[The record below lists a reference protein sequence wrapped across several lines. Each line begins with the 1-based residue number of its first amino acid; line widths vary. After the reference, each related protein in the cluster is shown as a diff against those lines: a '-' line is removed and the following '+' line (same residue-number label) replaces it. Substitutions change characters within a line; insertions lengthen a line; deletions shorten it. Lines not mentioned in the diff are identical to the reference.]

1 MENLYHFT
9 LNEIVAFGLVLLRMI
24 SFVVAWPVFGT
35 SSVPTPVKVLL
46 ALSMTFILYPLVGF
60 QHLPKNP
67 NLEVLLTVALR
78 EMMIGLA
85 LGFLARMFFFAIGI
99 AGQIISVSIG
109 LSTAQLFNPALNDH
123 AAALEQ
129 FHLLLATLFFLSIQG
144 HHMLLSALVK
154 SFEYAPLST
163 TWFSPEAFGSLGS
176 LVQEVTVIGVKL
188 SAPILIAVLFLN
200 LAMAVIGRAVPQ
212 MNVLITSMPVNILL
226 GVVVLF
232 VTVPLLIGQMDDLV
246 AHMVGRLFQVIKA
259 F

>member
-1 MENLYHFT
+1 MEDLYRFS
-9 LNEIVAFGLVLLRMI
+9 LNEIVAFAMVLLRMI

-46 ALSMTFILYPLVGF
+46 SLAMTLILFPVVGF
-60 QHLPKNP
+60 RQLPT
-67 NLEVLLTVALR
+67 NLGLEMLVTVALR
-78 EMMIGLA
+78 EIFIGLS

-109 LSTAQLFNPALNDH
+109 LSTAQLFNPSLNDH

-144 HHMLLSALVK
+144 HHMLLSALIK

-163 TWFSPEAFGSLGS
+163 AWFSPTVFGSLGQ
-176 LVQEVTVIGVKL
+176 LVQEVTLMGLKL
-188 SAPILIAVLFLN
+188 SAPVLIAVLFLN

-212 MNVLITSMPVNILL
+212 MNVLITSMPVNVLVGIL
-226 GVVVLF
+226 VLF
-232 VTVPLLIGQMDDLV
+232 VTVPLLIAQMDDLL